1 MLVTNHATDHLERN
15 PPGGVASQIACRS
28 AVIWRDNISTKPEPN
43 MPIVARELAT
53 NCSVTGRPSSSTAPL
68 VDTLSA

>member
-1 MLVTNHATDHLERN
+1 
-15 PPGGVASQIACRS
+15 
-28 AVIWRDNISTKPEPN
+28 